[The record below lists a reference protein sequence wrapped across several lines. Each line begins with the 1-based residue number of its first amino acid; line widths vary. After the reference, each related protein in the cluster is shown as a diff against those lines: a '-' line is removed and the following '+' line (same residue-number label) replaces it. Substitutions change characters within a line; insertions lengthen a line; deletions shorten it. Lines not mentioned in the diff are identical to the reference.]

1 MGLILYFAFG
11 ALNICLLYIIFNWY
25 RRETGLD
32 LFPGRENEDRME
44 IITTII
50 GFFISGPF
58 GTAMLVMIGLFLLNL
73 WIKYYRKK

>member
-1 MGLILYFAFG
+1 MDMLLYFAFG
-11 ALNICLLYIIFNWY
+11 ALNIGLLYIISNWY
-25 RRETGLD
+25 KRESGLD
-32 LFPGRENEDRME
+32 LFPGRENKDRME

-58 GTAMLVMIGLFLLNL
+58 GTVMLVVVGLFLLNL

>member
-1 MGLILYFAFG
+1 MLLYFAFG
-11 ALNICLLYIIFNWY
+11 ALNIYLLYIISNWY
-25 RRETGLD
+25 KRESGLD
-32 LFPGRENEDRME
+32 LFPGRENKDRME

-58 GTAMLVMIGLFLLNL
+58 GTVMLVMVGVFLLNL

>member
-1 MGLILYFAFG
+1 MDMLLYFAFG
-11 ALNICLLYIIFNWY
+11 AFNIGLLYIISNWY
-25 RRETGLD
+25 KRESGLD
-32 LFPGRENEDRME
+32 LFPGRENKDRME

-58 GTAMLVMIGLFLLNL
+58 GTAVLVMIGLFLLNL

>member
-44 IITTII
+44 TITSII
-50 GFFISGPF
+50 GYFISGPF
-58 GTAMLVMIGLFLLNL
+58 GTVILVMIGLFLLNL

>member
-32 LFPGRENEDRME
+32 LFPGRENGDRWDTIVN
-44 IITTII
+44 IICY
-50 GFFISGPF
+50 FISGYF
-58 GTAMLVMIGLFLLNL
+58 GTAMLVLIGVFLLNL

>member
-11 ALNICLLYIIFNWY
+11 ALNICLLYIVFNWY

-44 IITTII
+44 TITNII
-50 GFFISGPF
+50 GYFISGYF
-58 GTAMLVMIGLFLLNL
+58 GTAMLVLIGVFLLNL

>member
-1 MGLILYFAFG
+1 MGMLLYFAFG
-11 ALNICLLYIIFNWY
+11 ALNIYLLYKISNWY
-25 RRETGLD
+25 KRESGID
-32 LFPGRENEDRME
+32 LLPGRENNDRME

-58 GTAMLVMIGLFLLNL
+58 GTAMLVMVGVFLLNL

>member
-11 ALNICLLYIIFNWY
+11 ALNICLLYIVFNWY

-44 IITTII
+44 TITSII
-50 GFFISGPF
+50 GYFISGPF
-58 GTAMLVMIGLFLLNL
+58 GTILIILFAVFLYNL
-73 WIKYYRKK
+73 WTKYYRKK

>member
-1 MGLILYFAFG
+1 MLLYFAFG
-11 ALNICLLYIIFNWY
+11 ALNIYLLYIISNWY
-25 RRETGLD
+25 KRESGLD
-32 LFPGRENEDRME
+32 LFTGRENKDRME

-58 GTAMLVMIGLFLLNL
+58 GTVMLVMIGVFLLNL

>member
-1 MGLILYFAFG
+1 MGMLLYFAFG
-11 ALNICLLYIIFNWY
+11 ALNIYLLYIISNWY
-25 RRETGLD
+25 KRESGLD
-32 LFPGRENEDRME
+32 LFPGRENKDRME

-58 GTAMLVMIGLFLLNL
+58 GTVMLVMIGLFLLNL